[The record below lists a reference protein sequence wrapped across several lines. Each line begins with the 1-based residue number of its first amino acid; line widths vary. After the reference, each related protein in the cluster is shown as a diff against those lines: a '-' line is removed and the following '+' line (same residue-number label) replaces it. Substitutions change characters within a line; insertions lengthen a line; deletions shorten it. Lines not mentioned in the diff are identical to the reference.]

1 MGHYQTL
8 TQYQIGDIVYSPKGD
23 TDWRIGVIIVISKG
37 SNWPIGVK
45 WTGDSSY
52 DEFEGFIQYY
62 SSDELDIMARQFKNN
77 LSPISV

>member
-8 TQYQIGDIVYSPKGD
+8 KQYQIGDIVYSPKGD
-23 TDWRIGVIIVISKG
+23 TDWRIGVVIVISKG

-45 WTGDSSY
+45 WTSDN
-52 DEFEGFIQYY
+52 DDEGFIQYY

-77 LSPISV
+77 LSPISI